1 MDNDTLVHYGTPQ
14 NFDMDPNGSGRYRQ
28 GSGDN
33 PNQHFSGDRF
43 DVTLKELKSKGL
55 GEKEIAKIMGYKSTG
70 ELRAAISINTEKRKT
85 IFYDQYKSLKEKH
98 PEMNN
103 TQLANELGVPESTL
117 RAR

>member
-43 DVTLKELKSKGL
+43 DVTLKELKSKG
-55 GEKEIAKIMGYKSTG
+55 
-70 ELRAAISINTEKRKT
+70 
-85 IFYDQYKSLKEKH
+85 
-98 PEMNN
+98 
-103 TQLANELGVPESTL
+103 
-117 RAR
+117 